1 METSVDQW
9 AMTIEAVGRIVGSS
23 KGRMACEWMGSPG
36 ESAMGS
42 AKEKEL
48 ESLSQVEWSGGV
60 EDSLV
65 CIWKQRY
72 TQSLKTFACR
82 CVCVPLASCAPT
94 ASSLLFIETC
104 RKYVHNVL
112 RGTTGYQVKYPLC
125 LLEGAYTVEWGNSD
139 H

>member
-36 ESAMGS
+36 ESALGS
-42 AKEKEL
+42 TKEKEL
-48 ESLSQVEWSGGV
+48 ESLSQVAWSRGV

-72 TQSLKTFACR
+72 NQSLKTLPAGVS
-82 CVCVPLASCAPT
+82 VCLLLPT

-112 RGTTGYQVKYPLC
+112 LGTTGYQVKYPLC
-125 LLEGAYTVEWGNSD
+125 SLEGAYTVEWGNSD